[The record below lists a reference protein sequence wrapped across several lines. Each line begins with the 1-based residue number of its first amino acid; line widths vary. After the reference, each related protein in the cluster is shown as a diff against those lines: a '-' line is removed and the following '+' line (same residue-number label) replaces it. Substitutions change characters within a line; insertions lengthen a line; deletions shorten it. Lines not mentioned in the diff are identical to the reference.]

1 MPSEYIIN
9 ILSFVIEVYSETTKF
24 KRLSSTF
31 AAFGYL
37 PYFISYTY
45 SMLTYIIID
54 SSYDF

>member
-1 MPSEYIIN
+1 MPSEYVIN
-9 ILSFVIEVYSETTKF
+9 IMSFVIAVYSETTKF
-24 KRLSSTF
+24 KRLSQTF

-37 PYFISYTY
+37 PYLISYTY